1 MLQPIYWILAI
12 SVMLL
17 LLVSTVYGLIDRIK
31 TNKEFK
37 KINKKH
43 IEYLDKQIKM
53 LENMESEDK

>member
-12 SVMLL
+12 SVMLLL

-43 IEYLDKQIKM
+43 IGT
-53 LENMESEDK
+53 

>member
-1 MLQPIYWILAI
+1 MLSTIYWISAI

-17 LLVSTVYGLIDRIK
+17 LLVSTIYGLIDRIK

-37 KINKKH
+37 EINRKH

>member
-37 KINKKH
+37 EINKKH

-53 LENMESEDK
+53 LKNMESEDK

>member
-1 MLQPIYWILAI
+1 MLQSIYWILAI

>member
-1 MLQPIYWILAI
+1 MLSTIYWILTI

-17 LLVSTVYGLIDRIK
+17 LLVSTIYGLIDRIK

-37 KINKKH
+37 EINRKH

>member
-1 MLQPIYWILAI
+1 MLSTIYWILAI

-17 LLVSTVYGLIDRIK
+17 LLVSTIYGLIDRIK

-37 KINKKH
+37 EINRKH

>member
-37 KINKKH
+37 EINKKH